1 MRCLQAREDSAQG
14 MWARSCRLAVRAGA
28 CAAATGFGA
37 LLASRTPAARAE
49 APSGLWGGGAQWAA
63 AETMEG
69 LAVRAADLNSL
80 VVKILLAAGSDADEA
95 QIVADNLVESNL
107 KGHDSHGV
115 GCESTQ
121 RPPAALDM
129 P

>member
-1 MRCLQAREDSAQG
+1 

-115 GCESTQ
+115 GCEFTQ
-121 RPPAALDM
+121 RRPLPPYALTQTCCRQT
-129 P
+129 

>member
-1 MRCLQAREDSAQG
+1 
-14 MWARSCRLAVRAGA
+14 MWARSCRLAARAGG

-49 APSGLWGGGAQWAA
+49 DGAPSGLWGGGAQWAA

-115 GCESTQ
+115 GCEFTQ
-121 RPPAALDM
+121 RRPLPPYALTQTCCRQT
-129 P
+129 

>member
-1 MRCLQAREDSAQG
+1 MERGARVVDGRGPGPGVPVAGQVPEDG
-14 MWARSCRLAVRAGA
+14 
-28 CAAATGFGA
+28 
-37 LLASRTPAARAE
+37 

-115 GCESTQ
+115 GCEFTQ
-121 RPPAALDM
+121 RRPLPPYALTQTCCRQT
-129 P
+129 